1 VDICEKESTNMK
13 NEMTTGLAGA
23 VALAAGSA
31 AYAGIV
37 SVATPGDLT
46 ANGSTGFFGAGND
59 VSWDVDGD
67 SIADLGFNFRGT
79 PISPGAYE
87 WQANVHTLNGS
98 SVSGYAGF
106 FVSYYGSMVASG
118 ASVAGS
124 GLVGDGLGGQVAMGS
139 DYASTAYGGWGG
151 VGSTQTG
158 FLGFQLSSG
167 NYGWIE
173 VAAGPGGMSFL
184 GAAYEDSGA
193 DIAAGAVPAP
203 ASLGMLA
210 MGAGALLRRKR

>member
-1 VDICEKESTNMK
+1 MK
-13 NEMTTGLAGA
+13 NEITTGIAGA

-31 AYAGIV
+31 AYAGV
-37 SVATPGDLT
+37 VAVATPGDLV

-87 WQANVHTLNGS
+87 WQANVHTLGATT
-98 SVSGYAGF
+98 VSGYAGF
-106 FVSYYGSMVASG
+106 FVSYYGTRLNAG
-118 ASVAGS
+118 DSVAGS
-124 GLVGDGLGGQVAMGS
+124 GLVGDPYYNQIAMGS
-139 DYASTAYGGWGG
+139 DYASLAYGGWGG
-151 VGSTQTG
+151 VGTTQTG

-167 NYGWIE
+167 NYGYIE
-173 VAAGPGGMSFL
+173 VAAGPGGISFL
-184 GAAYEDSGA
+184 SAAYDDSGA
-193 DIAAGAVPAP
+193 DILAGAGVPAP

>member
-1 VDICEKESTNMK
+1 MK
-13 NEMTTGLAGA
+13 IEMTTGLAGA
-23 VALAAGSA
+23 VALAAGST
-31 AYAGIV
+31 AYAAIV
-37 SVATPGDLT
+37 SVATPGDLVADGNT
-46 ANGSTGFFGAGND
+46 SFFGAGND

-67 SIADLGFNFRGT
+67 GTDDLGFNFRGT

-87 WQANVHTLNGS
+87 WQGNVHTLNGS
-98 SVSGYAGF
+98 SVSGYAGI
-106 FVSYYGSMVASG
+106 FVTYYGGMVG
-118 ASVAGS
+118 AGNSVAGS
-124 GLVGDGLGGQVAMGS
+124 GLIGDGMGGQVAMGS

-151 VGSTQTG
+151 VGTTQTG
-158 FLGFQLSSG
+158 YLGFQLSSG

-173 VAAGPGGMSFL
+173 IALDAGGMTFL
-184 GAAYEDSGA
+184 GAAYENSGA

>member
-1 VDICEKESTNMK
+1 MK

-37 SVATPGDLT
+37 SVATPADLV

-67 SIADLGFNFRGT
+67 SIADLGFNYRGT

-87 WQANVHTLNGS
+87 WQGNVHTLNGS

-106 FVSYYGSMVASG
+106 FVTYYGSMVASG

-124 GLVGDGLGGQVAMGS
+124 GLVGDGIGGQVAMGS

-151 VGSTQTG
+151 VGTTQTG

-173 VAAGPGGMSFL
+173 VALDASRSIDSS
-184 GAAYEDSGA
+184 AAFNS
-193 DIAAGAVPAP
+193 
-203 ASLGMLA
+203 S
-210 MGAGALLRRKR
+210 R

>member
-1 VDICEKESTNMK
+1 MK
-13 NEMTTGLAGA
+13 NEITTGIAGA

-31 AYAGIV
+31 AYAGVVAV
-37 SVATPGDLT
+37 SGPADLT

-67 SIADLGFNFRGT
+67 TIADLGFNFRGA
-79 PISPGAYE
+79 PISPGVYE

-98 SVSGYAGF
+98 SVSGYGGI
-106 FVSYYGSMVASG
+106 FVTYYGSLLASG
-118 ASVAGS
+118 DSVAGS
-124 GLVGDGLGGQVAMGS
+124 GLIGDGIGGQVAMGS
-139 DYASTAYGGWGG
+139 DYYGTGYGGWGG
-151 VGSTQTG
+151 VGTTQTG

-167 NYGWIE
+167 NYGYIE
-173 VAAGPGGMSFL
+173 VAAGPGGMTFIS
-184 GAAYEDSGA
+184 AAYDDSGA
-193 DIAAGAVPAP
+193 DILAGAGVPAP